1 MDIILKGLTGDHPR
15 GYAPLVAGAEEY
27 VSTLPG
33 LEIHCDRRSLRDFG
47 KAPIENL
54 IGDYD
59 LLIVDHP
66 FVGFASAHEGL
77 SWPPGLSPL
86 FISKR
91 ALKWWGTRQSPRP
104 RWYFDIKL
112 IHDYASVTHRYRHTA
127 PISMFHALREAL
139 LVIAEEGAQNR
150 WAVIAGDTVSVPSG
164 IDDAKA
170 RKRLFDD

>member
-1 MDIILKGLTGDHPR
+1 
-15 GYAPLVAGAEEY
+15 
-27 VSTLPG
+27 
-33 LEIHCDRRSLRDFG
+33 
-47 KAPIENL
+47 
-54 IGDYD
+54 
-59 LLIVDHP
+59 
-66 FVGFASAHEGL
+66 
-77 SWPPGLSPL
+77 L

-127 PISMFHALREAL
+127 PISMFYALREAL
-139 LVIAEEGAQNR
+139 LVIAEEGAENR